1 MNKTN
6 NIFNAG
12 VFAFN
17 NNKSFLENP
26 YDEQD
31 NPNYSYWANGFRS
44 AASNYI
50 EYIVKYSISRESLK
64 YMRYLG
70 SKEDPIVKDAID
82 FDDGK
87 DKQMVSIIEK
97 GI

>member
-17 NNKSFLENP
+17 NNKSFLDNP

-50 EYIVKYSISRESLK
+50 EYVIEVSISRESLK
-64 YMRYLG
+64 YMRYLV
-70 SKEDPIVKDAID
+70 SKEDPAVSDTID
-82 FDDGK
+82 FYNGK

>member
-26 YDEQD
+26 YDEKD

-50 EYIVKYSISRESLK
+50 EYVVEVSISRESLK
-64 YMRYLG
+64 YMVP
-70 SKEDPIVKDAID
+70 KEDHVVSDAID
-82 FDDGK
+82 FYDGK
-87 DKQMVSIIEK
+87 DSQMVSIIEK